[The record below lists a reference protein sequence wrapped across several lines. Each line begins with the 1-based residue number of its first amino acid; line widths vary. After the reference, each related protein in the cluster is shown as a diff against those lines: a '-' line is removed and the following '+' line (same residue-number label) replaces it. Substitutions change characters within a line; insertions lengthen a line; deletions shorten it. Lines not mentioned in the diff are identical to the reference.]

1 MASKSPHPL
10 SPHADLMNLL
20 DGGLLLSKDKTT
32 EDSVALE
39 DDTPFL
45 IEEVFDGVVFLSS
58 PKAKRAWLWS
68 DGETDQESNSSDSEP
83 GPYKRARTRSLSPIS
98 FNDDS
103 TDTSLD
109 SDNHMEL
116 PRTSYDFSQLR
127 QRPETVYVDKTRC
140 IVQFPPKF
148 RYILLRPTRFGKTA
162 FLSTLTQYYDTRGA
176 ENFAEHFGSLAVA
189 ESSGANGRNSQHLC
203 LSFPFADLLVF
214 SDITAISSRLRS
226 HVAAQIQIFLLQYTA
241 ELQVSDPYEFVQC
254 GTIEMFTKLF
264 DLVRSRGYT
273 LFVGVDEYDAPVRLR
288 SFMHLEYPDIPEY
301 FASPREIECLL
312 DNYFWGPLLAA
323 SNVISKLFVTGTISL
338 LTSSSSVNLRAL
350 DLVAPPALQLSCGF
364 TEPEALAFS
373 GAFLDTPLDIVD
385 LRQACG
391 QYIFSSPTTA
401 TEPVFHPQQLILH
414 ISELSHKSIM
424 FFTPKLF
431 PFLPGIFELLPEDSS
446 DLGIVTTNGLIDLLA
461 SGTIDLD
468 TYSAHDLNGMAVTW
482 NVLHDLGGLTYDQEG
497 ALRVANSTVLALIHA
512 HVDTAFA
519 DRHDLQERF
528 FSAIYAHDTEADSTP
543 LVELFST
550 ILCAQMQRALA
561 NRGQSVEPT
570 IHGIFELVMRNT
582 RCLVRKADPAILVPP
597 RSMPVAEIKNTVGDE
612 VQRWALKTIS
622 LRGMWRGT
630 HPNADVEPS
639 IDALCEL
646 HIELMHE
653 GEESLVTKYCVL
665 DTGERVLVGSLLEA
679 EPGLPVLLAVGGAR
693 VILRRHS
700 ITSGTHCTFTTSH

>member
-1 MASKSPHPL
+1 MA
-10 SPHADLMNLL
+10 
-20 DGGLLLSKDKTT
+20 
-32 EDSVALE
+32 
-39 DDTPFL
+39 
-45 IEEVFDGVVFLSS
+45 
-58 PKAKRAWLWS
+58 
-68 DGETDQESNSSDSEP
+68 
-83 GPYKRARTRSLSPIS
+83 
-98 FNDDS
+98 
-103 TDTSLD
+103 
-109 SDNHMEL
+109 L
-116 PRTSYDFSQLR
+116 PWASYDFLELR
-127 QRPETVYVDKTRC
+127 QHPETVYIDHTRC
-140 IVQFPPKF
+140 ILQLPTTF
-148 RYILLRPTRFGKTA
+148 RYILLRPPRFGKTV
-162 FLSTLTQYYDTRGA
+162 FLSTLNQYYDIRGA
-176 ENFAEHFGSLAVA
+176 ENFAEHFKGLAVA
-189 ESSGANGRNSQHLC
+189 ERPGPIRLNNQHLC
-203 LSFPFADLLVF
+203 LCFTLSEIYSL
-214 SDITAISSRLRS
+214 SDITEVKDRLTS
-226 HVAAQIQIFLLQYTA
+226 HVLFGLYRFIAKYAEELQLCNPEIFLQPA
-241 ELQVSDPYEFVQC
+241 DPDSPPNTVDLFAKV
-254 GTIEMFTKLF
+254 F
-264 DLVRSRGYT
+264 DLVRSLGYT
-273 LFVGVDEYDAPVRLR
+273 LFVGVDDYDAPIQQRC
-288 SFMHLEYPDIPEY
+288 FMHLEYPAIPGY
-301 FASPREIECLL
+301 FASPRDIECLL
-312 DNYFWGPLLAA
+312 DTGFWAPLRAGLD
-323 SNVISKLFVTGTISL
+323 VISKLFVTGTLSM

-350 DLVAPPALQLSCGF
+350 DLEVNPTLQSSCGF
-364 TEPEALAFS
+364 TEPEALAFA
-373 GAFLDTPLDIVD
+373 GAFLDAPFDLVD
-385 LRQACG
+385 LRHACG
-391 QYIFSSPTTA
+391 QYIFSSPTA
-401 TEPVFHPQQLILH
+401 PTEPVFHPQQLILR
-414 ISELSHKSIM
+414 IAEVSRKPLM
-424 FFTPKLF
+424 PFTPKSF
-431 PFLPGIFELLPEDSS
+431 PLLPGIFELFPEDSS
-446 DLGIVTTNGLIDLLA
+446 DLGIITTNGLIDLLA

-468 TYSAHDLNGMAVTW
+468 TYSPRDLDGMTVTW

-582 RCLVRKADPAILVPP
+582 RCLVRKADPAILMPP

-700 ITSGTHCTFTTSH
+700 D